1 MTVLLWGRDI
11 LLAALMLASLFLL
24 WAAATNRE

>member
-1 MTVLLWGRDI
+1 MTLLLWGRDF
-11 LLAALMLASLFLL
+11 LLGALMLVALFLL

>member
-1 MTVLLWGRDI
+1 MTLLLWGRDI
-11 LLAALMLASLFLL
+11 LLGALMLAALFLL

>member
-1 MTVLLWGRDI
+1 MTLFLWGRDI
-11 LLAALMLASLFLL
+11 LLGALMLVALFLL

>member
-1 MTVLLWGRDI
+1 MTWLLWGRGVLLGALV
-11 LLAALMLASLFLL
+11 LLAFVFL

>member
-1 MTVLLWGRDI
+1 MTLLLWGREI
-11 LLAALMLASLFLL
+11 LLGALMLVALFLL